1 MNSTWYSVA
10 VVLLW
15 VATMS
20 WLICKKVVPSLLMGE
35 PPNYRTIVEA
45 QQQDP
50 LAGWSM
56 AWNDRRVGW
65 ALNTTVPLR
74 NEMTEIRSLV
84 HFDDLPLQEMTSS
97 WLRSM
102 LLPDDGVPIRLQL
115 EARST
120 LIFDPLKRLSQFE
133 SSLGF
138 EGMDDVVK
146 VRGTIDGTE
155 LAVSVH
161 TGDFNYDNK
170 LNLPRNALLSDA
182 LSPQTRL
189 PGLREGQKWNLEVY
203 SPLRPPNMPVE
214 IIQAKVEGREPVV
227 WGGRVQNAWLV
238 VYRTDPGVGSTGAR
252 SPRGKLWVHDDGTVL
267 KQEVNLFNSR
277 MTFER
282 LSRREAAALAESAGE
297 WEWCVKSGGWRVEG
311 GG

>member
-20 WLICKKVVPSLLMGE
+20 WLVWQKVVPSLLMGE
-35 PPNYRTIVEA
+35 PPSYRTIVEA
-45 QQQDP
+45 QQEDP
-50 LAGWSM
+50 LVGWSM
-56 AWNDRRVGW
+56 AWNDRQMGW

-74 NEMTEIRSLV
+74 NEMTEVRSLV
-84 HFDDLPLQEMTSS
+84 HFDDLPLREMTSS
-97 WLRSM
+97 WLRSL
-102 LLPDDGVPIRLQL
+102 LLPEDGVPIRLQL
-115 EARST
+115 EAKST

-146 VRGTIDGTE
+146 VRGTIDGAE
-155 LAVSVH
+155 LTVSVH
-161 TGDFNYDNK
+161 TGDFTYDNN
-170 LNLPRNALLSDA
+170 LILPRKALLSDA

-189 PGLREGQKWNLEVY
+189 PGLREGQIWNLEIY

-214 IIQAKVEGREPVV
+214 IIQATVEGREPVV
-227 WGGRVQNAWLV
+227 WGGRVENAWLV
-238 VYRTDPGVGSTGAR
+238 VYRTDPGAGTTRAR

-267 KQEVNLFNSR
+267 KQEVILLNSR
-277 MTFER
+277 MTFDR
-282 LSRREAAALAESAGE
+282 LSKRQAAALAESVGE
-297 WEWCVKSGGWRVEG
+297 WE
-311 GG
+311 